1 MTWKDAGQH
10 FYHTLD
16 MENNTALHH
25 YYITIVILPCYYI
38 KIALLG
44 STEIGIL

>member
-16 MENNTALHH
+16 MENNKALHH
-25 YYITIVILPCYYI
+25 YYITIVILPYYNI
-38 KIALLG
+38 KIVLLG
-44 STEIGIL
+44 STEIGIF